1 MSENILNR
9 IKLLMEYDTSKTLS
23 ENSLLIE
30 QWRYQKNDKGG
41 YTLKNG
47 PVQGLNASDIFPN
60 LNSNTYPK
68 ELDNNRQPISTAPI
82 PSFQKKDYTP
92 KQDYNQFTDP
102 KSKWNRDRAAKV
114 LGVASDRVVWDPN
127 VMRTQPEYIDS
138 KGIHRP
144 PPVKTGGWVKMT
156 AENVGLRGTPFG
168 FHPSEYPEYLKRK
181 KELDKICGS
190 SSSKV
195 SSSKKDNNNDYELAT
210 TASDILGSVGTFG
223 ASYPLTS
230 GNNSTSSSKNKS
242 ECEVKYE
249 ALKNEYYHPD
259 FPFGVTKQE
268 FLDWSKGQ
276 KDIDNQKKK
285 EILAV
290 KDGIRGLYRNN
301 DYVDAMGLPKSDY
314 FMTFHNELVRGS
326 ENQMVSSKIS
336 QYNELSDIL
345 DAVYERNPKAIE
357 RLTQSDLDKFW
368 EKWGTVVELII
379 YVVLPALLTWGASL
393 AVSAAGLAITEGAQI
408 VRLVTV
414 LAEYGI
420 PVAIGTTKWIKQG
433 KLTGDAVVD
442 FVFALLPII
451 HKGIGILQQP
461 SAAVCESLASKFAL
475 YNTKTVTGMK
485 KFIASLTQEEK
496 YIFRQVVKN
505 KENLG
510 KHIDDALRAQI
521 KAAGVKAESLV
532 NAIGIKAVGDIT
544 PEYGYLLYKGIK
556 YTLIPDI
563 TTIEMS
569 KHIAEKYGL
578 THDKETKLAKDLEEF
593 KSKNPDWFIPLLA
606 NISDVLEKNKDA
618 NWSKIITS
626 KSYERL
632 GGDEI
637 MMMLGQLDM
646 SNWLVDENGN
656 PLEL

>member
-23 ENSLLIE
+23 ENELMIE

-138 KGIHRP
+138 KGVHRP

-210 TASDILGSVGTFG
+210 TASNILGSVGTFG

-301 DYVDAMGLPKSDY
+301 DYVEAMGLPKSDY

-326 ENQMVSSKIS
+326 ENKMVSSKIS

-368 EKWGTVVELII
+368 EKWGGVVEIII

-451 HKGIGILQQP
+451 HKGIGILKQP

-521 KAAGVKAESLV
+521 KAAGIKSESLV

-556 YTLIPDI
+556 YTLVPDI
-563 TTIEMS
+563 TVIEIA
-569 KHIAEKYGL
+569 KHMAEKYGL
-578 THDKETKLAKDLEEF
+578 TNDKETKLAKDLEEF

-606 NISDVLEKNKDA
+606 NISDVLDKNKDA

-637 MMMLGQLDM
+637 MMMLGQLDT

>member
-1 MSENILNR
+1 MNESILNR
-9 IKLLMEYDTSKTLS
+9 FKLLMEYDTSKTLS

-30 QWRYQKNDKGG
+30 QLVYQKKSEGG
-41 YTLKNG
+41 YKLVDG
-47 PVQGLNASDIFPN
+47 PVAGLKASDVFPN

-68 ELDNNRQPISTAPI
+68 ELDSNRQPISTAPV

-92 KQDYNQFTDP
+92 KQDYNEFADP
-102 KSKWNRDRAAKV
+102 KSKWNKNKAAEN
-114 LGVASDRVVWDPN
+114 LGVSPDKVVWDPN
-127 VMRTQPEYIDS
+127 VTQDQQYIDRS
-138 KGIHRP
+138 GTHTKK
-144 PPVKTGGWVKMT
+144 VKVGGWVKMT
-156 AENVGLRGTPFG
+156 SENVGLRGTPFG
-168 FHPSEYPEYLKRK
+168 FHPSEYPEYKKRK
-181 KELDKICGS
+181 KELDELCQD
-190 SSSKV
+190 SKTGV
-195 SSSKKDNNNDYELAT
+195 YNN
-210 TASDILGSVGTFG
+210 
-223 ASYPLTS
+223 
-230 GNNSTSSSKNKS
+230 NKS
-242 ECEVKYE
+242 ECDVKYE

-259 FPFGVTKQE
+259 FPFGLTKQE

-290 KDGIRGLYRNN
+290 KDAIKGLYRNN
-301 DYVDAMGLPKSDY
+301 DYVDSVGLPKSDY

-326 ENQMVSSKIS
+326 ENQMVSGKIS

-368 EKWGTVVELII
+368 EKWGDVIEIII
-379 YVVLPALLTWGASL
+379 YVVGPAILTWGASL
-393 AVSAAGLAITEGAQI
+393 AVTAAGLAITEGAQI

-433 KLTGDAVVD
+433 KLTGDAVID

-451 HKGIGILQQP
+451 HKGIGILKQP

-475 YNTKTVTGMK
+475 YNTKTVSGMK
-485 KFIASLTQEEK
+485 KFISSLTQEEK

-521 KAAGVKAESLV
+521 KETGIKAESLV

-544 PEYGYLLYKGIK
+544 PKYGYLLYKGIK
-556 YTLIPDI
+556 YTLAPDI
-563 TTIEMS
+563 TVIEIA
-569 KHIAEKYGL
+569 KHIAEKTGL
-578 THDKETKLAKDLEEF
+578 TNDRADQLAKDLEEF
-593 KSKNPDWFIPLLA
+593 KQKHPEWLIDRMVEISDFLNKNRDADWRKILDKKSATTLNLNDIANALEGFGDFLSKNDKYGEPTDVPA
-606 NISDVLEKNKDA
+606 NF
-618 NWSKIITS
+618 
-626 KSYERL
+626 
-632 GGDEI
+632 
-637 MMMLGQLDM
+637 
-646 SNWLVDENGN
+646 
-656 PLEL
+656 

>member
-9 IKLLMEYDTSKTLS
+9 IKLLIEYDTSKTLS
-23 ENSLLIE
+23 ENSLIIE
-30 QWRYQKNDKGG
+30 QWIYEKKPKGG

-47 PVQGLNASDIFPN
+47 PYQGLKASDIFPN
-60 LNSNTYPK
+60 LNSKTYPK
-68 ELDNNRQPISTAPI
+68 ELDDNRQPISTTPL

-114 LGVASDRVVWDPN
+114 LGVASDRIVWDPN

-138 KGIHRP
+138 KGVHRP

-210 TASDILGSVGTFG
+210 TASNILGSVGTFG

-301 DYVDAMGLPKSDY
+301 DYVEAMGLPKSDY

-368 EKWGTVVELII
+368 EKWGGVVEIII

-451 HKGIGILQQP
+451 HKGIGILKQP

-521 KAAGVKAESLV
+521 KAAGIKSESLV

-556 YTLIPDI
+556 YTLVPDI
-563 TTIEMS
+563 TVIEIA
-569 KHIAEKYGL
+569 KHMAEKYGL
-578 THDKETKLAKDLEEF
+578 TNDKETKLAKDLEEF

-606 NISDVLEKNKDA
+606 NISDVLDKNKDA

-637 MMMLGQLDM
+637 MMMLGQLDT

>member
-1 MSENILNR
+1 MNESILNR
-9 IKLLMEYDTSKTLS
+9 FKLLMEYDTSKTLS
-23 ENSLLIE
+23 ENSLLME
-30 QWRYQKNDKGG
+30 QWVYQKNDKGG
-41 YTLKNG
+41 YKLVNG
-47 PVQGLNASDIFPN
+47 PFQGLKASDVFPK

-68 ELDNNRQPISTAPI
+68 ELDSNRQPISTAAV
-82 PSFQKKDYTP
+82 PSFQKNDYTP
-92 KQDYNQFTDP
+92 KQEYNQFADP
-102 KSKWNRDRAAKV
+102 KSKWNKSQAADR
-114 LGVASDRVVWDPN
+114 LGVSPDRVVWDPN
-127 VMRTQPEYIDS
+127 VTQDQQYMDRTGTRT
-138 KGIHRP
+138 KK
-144 PPVKTGGWVKMT
+144 VKVGGWVKMT

-168 FHPSEYPEYLKRK
+168 FHPSEYPEYKKRK
-181 KELDKICGS
+181 KELDNMCK
-190 SSSKV
+190 
-195 SSSKKDNNNDYELAT
+195 T
-210 TASDILGSVGTFG
+210 
-223 ASYPLTS
+223 
-230 GNNSTSSSKNKS
+230 SKNKL
-242 ECEVKYE
+242 ECNAKYE
-249 ALKNEYYHPD
+249 ALKNEYYHSD
-259 FPFGVTKQE
+259 FPYGITKQE

-276 KDIDNQKKK
+276 KDIDSQKNK

-290 KDGIRGLYRNN
+290 KDGIRGIYRNN

-314 FMTFHNELVRGS
+314 FMTFHNDLVKNS

-368 EKWGTVVELII
+368 EKWGGVVEILI
-379 YVVLPALLTWGASL
+379 YTVLPAILTWGASL
-393 AVSAAGLAITEGAQI
+393 AVTAAGLAITEASQI

-420 PVAIGTTKWIKQG
+420 PVAIGTTKWIKRG
-433 KLTGDAVVD
+433 KLTGDAVID

-451 HKGIGILQQP
+451 HKGIGILKQP

-485 KFIASLTQEEK
+485 KFISSLTQEEK

-521 KAAGVKAESLV
+521 KAAGIKTEALV

-544 PEYGYLLYKGIK
+544 PKYGYLLYKGVK

-563 TTIEMS
+563 ATIEIA
-569 KHIAEKYGL
+569 KHIAEKTGL
-578 THDKETKLAKDLEEF
+578 TNDREDQLAKDLEEY
-593 KSKNPDWFIPLLA
+593 KEKHPEWFMAILA
-606 NISDVLEKNKDA
+606 NITDVLYQNKNAD
-618 NWSKIITS
+618 WSKIITS
-626 KSYERL
+626 KSYENL

-637 MMMLGQLDM
+637 MQQLGQLDM
-646 SNWLVDENGN
+646 SSILVDENGN
-656 PLEL
+656 PLDL

>member
-9 IKLLMEYDTSKTLS
+9 IKLLIEYDTSKTLS
-23 ENSLLIE
+23 ENSLIIE
-30 QWRYQKNDKGG
+30 QWIYEKKPKGG

-47 PVQGLNASDIFPN
+47 PYQGLKASDIFPN
-60 LNSNTYPK
+60 LNSKTYPK
-68 ELDNNRQPISTAPI
+68 ELDDNRQPISTTPL

-114 LGVASDRVVWDPN
+114 LGVASDRIVWDPN

-156 AENVGLRGTPFG
+156 AENIGLRGTPFG
-168 FHPSEYPEYLKRK
+168 FHPSEYPEYKKRK
-181 KELDKICGS
+181 KELDEFCQN
-190 SSSKV
+190 SKTGV
-195 SSSKKDNNNDYELAT
+195 FNNNKL
-210 TASDILGSVGTFG
+210 
-223 ASYPLTS
+223 
-230 GNNSTSSSKNKS
+230 
-242 ECEVKYE
+242 ECDAKYE
-249 ALKNEYYHPD
+249 ALKNEYYHSD
-259 FPFGVTKQE
+259 FPYGITKQE

-301 DYVDAMGLPKSDY
+301 DYVDEMGLPKSDY

-368 EKWGTVVELII
+368 EKWGGVVEIII

-451 HKGIGILQQP
+451 HKGIGILKQP

-521 KAAGVKAESLV
+521 KAAGIKSESLV

-556 YTLIPDI
+556 YTLVPDI
-563 TTIEMS
+563 TVIEIA
-569 KHIAEKYGL
+569 KHMAEKYGL
-578 THDKETKLAKDLEEF
+578 TNDKETKLAKDLEEF

-606 NISDVLEKNKDA
+606 NISDVLDKNKDA

-637 MMMLGQLDM
+637 MMMLGQLDT

>member
-9 IKLLMEYDTSKTLS
+9 IKLLIEYDTSKTLS
-23 ENSLLIE
+23 ENSLIIE
-30 QWRYQKNDKGG
+30 QWIYEKKPKGG

-47 PVQGLNASDIFPN
+47 PYQGLKASDIFPN
-60 LNSNTYPK
+60 LNSKTYPK
-68 ELDNNRQPISTAPI
+68 ELDDNRQPISTTPL

-114 LGVASDRVVWDPN
+114 LGVASDRIVWDPN

-156 AENVGLRGTPFG
+156 AENIGLRGTPFG
-168 FHPSEYPEYLKRK
+168 FHPSEYPEYKKRK
-181 KELDKICGS
+181 KELDEFCQN
-190 SSSKV
+190 SKTGV
-195 SSSKKDNNNDYELAT
+195 FNNNKL
-210 TASDILGSVGTFG
+210 
-223 ASYPLTS
+223 
-230 GNNSTSSSKNKS
+230 
-242 ECEVKYE
+242 ECDAKYE
-249 ALKNEYYHPD
+249 ALKNEYYHSD
-259 FPFGVTKQE
+259 FPYGITKQE

-301 DYVDAMGLPKSDY
+301 DYVDEMGLPKSDY

-368 EKWGTVVELII
+368 EKWGGVVEIII

-451 HKGIGILQQP
+451 HKGIGILKQP

-544 PEYGYLLYKGIK
+544 PKYGYLLYKGIK
-556 YTLIPDI
+556 YTLVPDI
-563 TTIEMS
+563 TVIEIA

-578 THDKETKLAKDLEEF
+578 TNDKETKLAKDLEEF

-618 NWSKIITS
+618 NWSKIINS

>member
-1 MSENILNR
+1 MNKDILKK

-30 QWRYQKNDKGG
+30 QWVYQKNNKGG
-41 YTLKNG
+41 YTLTNG
-47 PVQGLNASDIFPN
+47 PVQGLKATDVFPK

-68 ELDNNRQPISTAPI
+68 ELDGYRQPISIAPV
-82 PSFQKKDYTP
+82 PSFQEKDYIP
-92 KQDYNQFTDP
+92 KQDYNFFTSQEFTDP
-102 KSKWNRDRAAKV
+102 KSNWNREQAAKF
-114 LGVASDRVVWDPN
+114 LGVTSDKVVWDPN
-127 VMRTQPEYIDS
+127 VMRTTQTDYIDR
-138 KGIHRP
+138 KGYHRP
-144 PPVKTGGWVKMT
+144 PPVKTGGWVKIT

-168 FHPSEYPEYLKRK
+168 FSPSEYPEYIKRK
-181 KELDKICGS
+181 KELDELCQN
-190 SSSKV
+190 SKTGV
-195 SSSKKDNNNDYELAT
+195 YNN
-210 TASDILGSVGTFG
+210 
-223 ASYPLTS
+223 
-230 GNNSTSSSKNKS
+230 NKS
-242 ECEVKYE
+242 ECKAKYE
-249 ALKNEYYHPD
+249 ALKNEYYHAD
-259 FPFGVTKQE
+259 FPLGITKKE

-290 KDGIRGLYRNN
+290 KDGIRGIYRDN

-314 FMTFHNELVRGS
+314 FMTFHNELVKNF
-326 ENQMVSSKIS
+326 ENQMVSGKIS

-357 RLTQSDLDKFW
+357 RLTQSNLDKFW
-368 EKWGTVVELII
+368 EKWGSVVEILI
-379 YVVLPALLTWGASL
+379 YVILPALLTWGASL
-393 AVSAAGLAITEGAQI
+393 AVTAAGLAITEGAQI

-433 KLTGDAVVD
+433 KLTGDAIVD

-451 HKGIGILQQP
+451 HKGIGILKQP

-475 YNTKTVTGMK
+475 HNTKTVGGMK
-485 KFIASLTQEEK
+485 KFISSLTQEEK

-521 KAAGVKAESLV
+521 KAAGVKSEALV

-563 TTIEMS
+563 TTIEIA
-569 KHIAEKYGL
+569 KHIAEKTGL
-578 THDKETKLAKDLEEF
+578 TNDKADKLAKDLEEF
-593 KSKNPDWFIPLLA
+593 KQKHPEWLIVRMVEIADFLNKNNNADWKKILDKKSATTLNLNDIA
-606 NISDVLEKNKDA
+606 NSIENFGFGDFLYKVDKYGETTNEPA
-618 NWSKIITS
+618 N
-626 KSYERL
+626 L
-632 GGDEI
+632 
-637 MMMLGQLDM
+637 
-646 SNWLVDENGN
+646 
-656 PLEL
+656 